1 MERPIPTSPK
11 QSAPAGLPL
20 SAALLAAA
28 LTLSGCSTSGSYPS
42 LERRAAERS
51 YDLEAA
57 APAPSAQELGP
68 VDPALATRL
77 ASLRQ
82 QALSAHESFQAQVN
96 SASRTVNAAQGA
108 AVASDAWS
116 VAQVALA
123 QLESKR
129 SSAMIALADLDEL
142 LLAAQKADAEEPSP
156 DLPAVTTVRDEV
168 TSWIASQDATLAQL
182 RGKLRS

>member
-1 MERPIPTSPK
+1 MERTIPTPP
-11 QSAPAGLPL
+11 QQPAFTGLPV
-20 SAALLAAA
+20 AITLLATAFA
-28 LTLSGCSTSGSYPS
+28 LSGCSTGGGYPS

-57 APAPSAQELGP
+57 APAPSAQELDP

-77 ASLRQ
+77 TSLRQ
-82 QALSAHESFQAQVN
+82 QARAAHESFQAQVN

-142 LLAAQKADAEEPSP
+142 LVGAQKAVAEKPSP
-156 DLPAVTTVRDEV
+156 DLPAVSKVRDEV